1 MSLRPRDPAIDNTD
15 PTDTGGYGLND
26 YRVTGTFREPRAF
39 GTQGDG
45 QLTAFLEQGIR
56 ASFTFNR
63 RGVRADYARRFAQG
77 LTTTGRYTYDYTR
90 LSNQQID
97 PEDRL
102 LIDRLFPQV
111 RLSTFFGA
119 VLRDSRDDVLD
130 PQRGTVLG
138 VDASLAGRAVGSEVG
153 FAKTF
158 LQGFAY
164 KRLPGPGF
172 VVAGGARAGFATG
185 FSREVVRLDTDGN
198 PVTGTDGQPVVD
210 IVDDLPA
217 SERFFAG
224 GDTTV
229 RGFALDRLGTDE
241 TLDQQGFPQ
250 GGNGL
255 LVLNA
260 ELRTPYWKGLG
271 LVGFVDAGNVFQQAR
286 DIDLGELR
294 VASGFGVRYRSP
306 IGPLRVDLGFKVNP
320 RVLGSGSR
328 ERGAIVHIS
337 LGQAF

>member
-1 MSLRPRDPAIDNTD
+1 MYKR
-15 PTDTGGYGLND
+15 
-26 YRVTGTFREPRAF
+26 
-39 GTQGDG
+39 Q
-45 QLTAFLEQGIR
+45 
-56 ASFTFNR
+56 
-63 RGVRADYARRFAQG
+63 
-77 LTTTGRYTYDYTR
+77 DYTR
-90 LSNQQID
+90 LSNQQIQ

-138 VDASLAGRAVGSEVG
+138 VDASVAARAYGSEVG

-164 KRLPGPGF
+164 RRLPGPGF
-172 VVAGGARAGFATG
+172 VLATGARAGLAIG
-185 FSREVVRLDTDGN
+185 FPRDVPRVDTAGN
-198 PVTGTDGQPVVD
+198 PVAGPDGLPSVDVVD
-210 IVDDLPA
+210 ELPA

-229 RGFALDRLGTDE
+229 RGFALDRLGTAA
-241 TLDQQGFPQ
+241 TLDPQGFPQ

-255 LVLNA
+255 LVLNV
-260 ELRTPYWKGLG
+260 ELRTPYWKSLG
-271 LVGFVDAGNVFQQAR
+271 VVGFVDAGNVFER
-286 DIDLGELR
+286 VGDIDVGGLR
-294 VASGFGVRYRSP
+294 VATGFGLRYRSP
-306 IGPLRVDLGFKVNP
+306 IGPLRVDLGFKVNA
-320 RVLGSGSR
+320 RLLATGNR
-328 ERGAIVHIS
+328 ERGAIVHVS